1 MQTPPVPARGLA
13 DGAWAA
19 LEKLAQC
26 AELVHDARGEGGASS
41 ASILAEVERFAGLR
55 GELAAAAALVPGAAD
70 AADALRDACSR
81 AEAEVDSSRG
91 EAVIAQREVR
101 RQAQARATDELQS
114 AVQRRD
120 SQRAGHSRG
129 LVESLCKLL
138 RAGEAAVQAI
148 AGGTGGAS
156 VADAVQL
163 RDPGAVERAKSAA
176 VAWAAAAKD
185 SERALERALAA
196 AEECIAEYA
205 DKHGGRKAIGGA
217 AGGLRS
223 PAAGG
228 GVGGPA
234 AVAAAALRG
243 YEDWAVGVG
252 ADRAAAATD
261 KEVEA
266 LREVGA
272 GSFGAMFTGRAAG
285 GAREAVREA
294 LQRTGDALQAELQAQ
309 SKDFLAEMPSE
320 GLLCAG
326 RQLLERRMSVSVA
339 LGRVVSVVST
349 MADELESIWQCLD
362 RDAWNKRRDDA
373 VQGFVV
379 ATKSVKQVRREHRRA
394 KEDFDEAVEELDEG
408 TRSDATTRQLE
419 PPAAAVQ

>member
-81 AEAEVDSSRG
+81 AEAEVESSRG

-148 AGGTGGAS
+148 AGETGGAS

-176 VAWAAAAKD
+176 VAWAAAAK
-185 SERALERALAA
+185 
-196 AEECIAEYA
+196 
-205 DKHGGRKAIGGA
+205 
-217 AGGLRS
+217 
-223 PAAGG
+223 
-228 GVGGPA
+228 
-234 AVAAAALRG
+234 
-243 YEDWAVGVG
+243 
-252 ADRAAAATD
+252 
-261 KEVEA
+261 
-266 LREVGA
+266 
-272 GSFGAMFTGRAAG
+272 
-285 GAREAVREA
+285 
-294 LQRTGDALQAELQAQ
+294 
-309 SKDFLAEMPSE
+309 
-320 GLLCAG
+320 
-326 RQLLERRMSVSVA
+326 
-339 LGRVVSVVST
+339 
-349 MADELESIWQCLD
+349 
-362 RDAWNKRRDDA
+362 
-373 VQGFVV
+373 
-379 ATKSVKQVRREHRRA
+379 
-394 KEDFDEAVEELDEG
+394 
-408 TRSDATTRQLE
+408 TRSGRWSAHSQL
-419 PPAAAVQ
+419 PRSV